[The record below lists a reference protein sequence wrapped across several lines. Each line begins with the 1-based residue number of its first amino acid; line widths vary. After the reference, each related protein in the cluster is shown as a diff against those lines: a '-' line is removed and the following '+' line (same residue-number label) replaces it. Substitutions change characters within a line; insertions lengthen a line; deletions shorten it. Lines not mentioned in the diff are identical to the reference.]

1 MYPLPRPQSL
11 QRRTTR
17 DLNFGV
23 RSARRIKAFLAM
35 MNETTSASDY
45 VEFSSEFSPFL
56 AKIPRTSDDKC

>member
-23 RSARRIKAFLAM
+23 RSARRIKAFLAIYCVLFF
-35 MNETTSASDY
+35 E
-45 VEFSSEFSPFL
+45 VVSSS
-56 AKIPRTSDDKC
+56 SDDLLPYKSGKRNKVS

>member
-35 MNETTSASDY
+35 MNETISA
-45 VEFSSEFSPFL
+45 
-56 AKIPRTSDDKC
+56 RDDR